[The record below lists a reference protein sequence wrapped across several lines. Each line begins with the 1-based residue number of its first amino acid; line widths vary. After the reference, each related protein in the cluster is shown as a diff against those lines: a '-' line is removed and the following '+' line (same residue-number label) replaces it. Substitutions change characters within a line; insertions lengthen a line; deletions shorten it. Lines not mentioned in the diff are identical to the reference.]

1 MAVISDR
8 RIVKETVDKKSTLY
22 NHRPPSFVSHD
33 LITKGDHLLVMHYG
47 NQWRT
52 FRKLVHQHL
61 TDAMVESQHLPIVDA
76 EAVQLVRDYLLFPE
90 DHMLHPKRFSNSI
103 SNSISKC
110 GSINQRLQWH
120 SYMLC
125 AVFGIRTRS
134 SKGEYMNR
142 LYRLMENW
150 SAIME
155 TGATPPVD
163 IFPWLKYVPETL
175 LGKYITRAHSI
186 GTQMETLYD
195 DVLAKV
201 IERRESGEKQIGS
214 FMDKVLD
221 QQEKNELGPNQLRF
235 IGGVLM
241 EGGSDTSSSLIL
253 AIVQA
258 MIHYPEVQERAQ
270 AEIDSVIG
278 PDQSPQ
284 WSDFPNLPYINMIV
298 KEGHRWRPILP
309 LCFPHA
315 LGEGNSAGP
324 LHRCQFD

>member
-1 MAVISDR
+1 MAVLTDR

-61 TDAMVESQHLPIVDA
+61 TDAMVENEHLPIVDA
-76 EAVQLVRDYLLFPE
+76 EAVQLVHDYLLYPA

-103 SNSISKC
+103 SNSISKNTL
-110 GSINQRLQWH
+110 SFTIKAPKTPLTSNF
-120 SYMLC
+120 

-142 LYRLMENW
+142 LYHLMERW

-163 IFPWLKYVPETL
+163 IFPWLRYIPERL
-175 LGKYITRAHSI
+175 LGSYISRARSI
-186 GTQMETLYD
+186 GSQMSTLYT
-195 DVLAKV
+195 DVLSRV
-201 IERRESGEKQIGS
+201 TTRRERDPTAQIS
-214 FMDKVLD
+214 TFMDRVLD
-221 QQEKNELGPNQLRF
+221 TQEKNALPPNQLRF

-258 MIHYPEVQERAQ
+258 MIHYPEVQQKAQ
-270 AEIDSVIG
+270 AEIDEVVG
-278 PDQSPQ
+278 AGRSPQ
-284 WSDFPNLPYINMIV
+284 WSDLEQLPYINMIV
-298 KEGHRWRPILP
+298 KEGHRWRPVLP

-315 LGEGNSAGP
+315 LGEGT
-324 LHRCQFD
+324 